1 MAGYVEDMI
10 IADLDGMDTFLGVA
24 NNIKDELFLQIRQM
38 DKKYRAIQNWDD
50 DVVRRTCEVLSAIE
64 KQADILAENIENLN
78 RNFGL
83 LIDDLKDYN
92 NPNIGK
98 MGRL

>member
-1 MAGYVEDMI
+1 MGNYVDDMI
-10 IADLDGMDTFLGVA
+10 IADLDGMEAFLDVA
-24 NNIKDELFLQIRQM
+24 NNIKEELFLQINQI
-38 DKKYRAIQNWDD
+38 DKKYRAIHNWED
-50 DVVRRTCEVLSAIE
+50 EVQKKTGEILKNIE

-92 NPNIGK
+92 NPNQGK
-98 MGRL
+98 FGRL